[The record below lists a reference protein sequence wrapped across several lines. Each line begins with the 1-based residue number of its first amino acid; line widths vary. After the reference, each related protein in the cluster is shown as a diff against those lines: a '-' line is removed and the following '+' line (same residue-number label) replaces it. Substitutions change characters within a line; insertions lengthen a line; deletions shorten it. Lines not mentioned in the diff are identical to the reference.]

1 MPIWRRPQPTTEFG
15 RNPARHANILG
26 MKHFRSGMRW
36 MTRLYRRA
44 VSRVQQRGSN
54 ALLRAFRL
62 TGAAVAA
69 YIVAGLFLQ
78 DTVPVIAALTA
89 LLVVEVTLFDIVTSG
104 VQRVVS
110 VVVGVLL
117 AVGFSSLVGIS
128 WWSLGLL
135 IAVSILVGQLLRLGP
150 HLVEVP
156 ISAMLVLAVGGE
168 ETVASDRIIETLIG
182 AAVGVAVNII
192 FPPRIRAD
200 TAARAVGNFADEIAS
215 LLQNAAD
222 ELLDGITPE
231 EADHWLEEGRRLS
244 RHVPR
249 IDRALAQ
256 AEQSRRLNPRALAQR
271 DTTAVLRG
279 GLESLEHT
287 SVAVRSMFRSVADGV
302 REHPQSDGDIADAV
316 RQAFA
321 TLLGELADAVR
332 SYGDLV
338 RAEVADSTAP
348 AESAAAMA
356 LDALREAR
364 ARVIELRL
372 VEHQEDLATWE
383 LNDALLEAVE
393 RVLAELDVEEQT
405 RRRVTRPQS
414 KADPRAVLRAA
425 QQGFR
430 AGTEQLAEHP
440 FNLYRRPNSTDR
452 PQ

>member
-1 MPIWRRPQPTTEFG
+1 
-15 RNPARHANILG
+15 
-26 MKHFRSGMRW
+26 MKHFRSVMRW
-36 MTRLYRRA
+36 MTRLYRRT

-54 ALLRAFRL
+54 ALLRALRL

>member
-1 MPIWRRPQPTTEFG
+1 MPIGRRPQPTTEFG

-26 MKHFRSGMRW
+26 MKHFRSVMRW
-36 MTRLYRRA
+36 MTRLYRRT

-135 IAVSILVGQLLRLGP
+135 MAVSILVGQLLRLGP

-231 EADHWLEEGRRLS
+231 EADHWLEGGAGSAGTYPESIGPSHKPNRAVGSTL
-244 RHVPR
+244 VPWLNVTPPPYSE
-249 IDRALAQ
+249 AASSLWNTP
-256 AEQSRRLNPRALAQR
+256 QSRCAACSVPSPTASASTPSPTATSRKRCDRHSLRCWANSPMRCAPTATWSGPRSPTAPRQPRAR
-271 DTTAVLRG
+271 PPWHST
-279 GLESLEHT
+279 
-287 SVAVRSMFRSVADGV
+287 RS
-302 REHPQSDGDIADAV
+302 
-316 RQAFA
+316 
-321 TLLGELADAVR
+321 
-332 SYGDLV
+332 
-338 RAEVADSTAP
+338 
-348 AESAAAMA
+348 
-356 LDALREAR
+356 
-364 ARVIELRL
+364 
-372 VEHQEDLATWE
+372 
-383 LNDALLEAVE
+383 E
-393 RVLAELDVEEQT
+393 RPV
-405 RRRVTRPQS
+405 PGS
-414 KADPRAVLRAA
+414 
-425 QQGFR
+425 
-430 AGTEQLAEHP
+430 
-440 FNLYRRPNSTDR
+440 SS
-452 PQ
+452 

>member
-1 MPIWRRPQPTTEFG
+1 
-15 RNPARHANILG
+15 
-26 MKHFRSGMRW
+26 
-36 MTRLYRRA
+36 
-44 VSRVQQRGSN
+44 VQQRGSN
-54 ALLRAFRL
+54 ALLRALRL

-69 YIVAGLFLQ
+69 YIVAGLLLQ

-128 WWSLGLL
+128 WWSLGIL

-182 AAVGVAVNII
+182 AAVGVAVNIV

-215 LLQNAAD
+215 LLQTAAD
-222 ELLDGITPE
+222 ELIDGITPE

-249 IDRALAQ
+249 IDRAIAQ

-287 SVAVRSMFRSVADGV
+287 SVAVRSMFRSIADGV
-302 REHPQSDGDIADAV
+302 RAHPQSNGDTAEAV
-316 RQAFA
+316 RLAFA

-332 SYGDLV
+332 SYGHLV
-338 RAEVADSTAP
+338 RAEVADTTAP
-348 AESAAAMA
+348 AESAASIA
-356 LDALREAR
+356 LDSLREAR

-414 KADPRAVLRAA
+414 KADPRAILRAA

-440 FNLYRRPNSTDR
+440 FNLYRRTNSSHD